1 MPFSGRVTLPSF
13 FLADQ
18 LVSQTTALA
27 DLLYTGCFMVSGAYK
42 GGGGG
47 ALGRV
52 CLAPGGS
59 GLAPRAKL
67 LMQLAPL
74 WLRILQCALRLRD
87 EGAPRIHLT
96 NIGKY
101 AAAAAAQLVRYG
113 RDASGGGQGWT
124 AALVMLSLCAST
136 YGFGWDVAMDWALVQ
151 STDPGQLKPG
161 AEGWYR
167 AAVAADALLRL
178 TWVATL
184 TPAGG
189 PGGAAAL
196 ATALAALEVS
206 RRCLWS
212 FFRIENEHIA
222 NANHLQAT
230 QQVSLPAPHGEEE
243 GAGGWTV
250 TGLALGGV
258 GRRGEAGASSAA
270 LEEAAAGRAQARQA
284 PGEHFNWADADE
296 EGEGGG

>member
-1 MPFSGRVTLPSF
+1 LQEIKSSARAATSWLQADAAASFS
-13 FLADQ
+13 Q
-18 LVSQTTALA
+18 L
-27 DLLYTGCFMVSGAYK
+27 
-42 GGGGG
+42 
-47 ALGRV
+47 
-52 CLAPGGS
+52 
-59 GLAPRAKL
+59 RAKHCVVL
-67 LMQLAPL
+67 PQRAH
-74 WLRILQCALRLRD
+74 
-87 EGAPRIHLT
+87 GAGEAGQVQV
-96 NIGKY
+96 NG
-101 AAAAAAQLVRYG
+101 AAAQLVRYG